1 MAQYQW
7 FVKALAAAPKDDWLF
22 VVAHHPAEEM
32 DFAGMQRSPVRPDPA
47 ELPWPIF
54 RATCGFG
61 TNFRISL
68 FFLSTAWFCCR
79 NIGGYPFRCGQL
91 IGSAQACQGALESV
105 GIVQKIQPIRFFYG
119 IADSSP
125 VPSMFLW
132 AEVNFCAIPILEL
145 TPPGVTVGS
154 A

>member
-1 MAQYQW
+1 MAQYEW

-54 RATCGFG
+54 RVKCGFG

-68 FFLSTAWFCCR
+68 FLLSFVAEISEGT
-79 NIGGYPFRCGQL
+79 
-91 IGSAQACQGALESV
+91 
-105 GIVQKIQPIRFFYG
+105 
-119 IADSSP
+119 
-125 VPSMFLW
+125 PSD
-132 AEVNFCAIPILEL
+132 
-145 TPPGVTVGS
+145 VGS
-154 A
+154 SLVVLRRARVLLNPSGSCRKFSPFKKKKGSRTRARSHQCSFGLK